1 MMKNI
6 LDCLLRVHSVAIG
19 GHIRPDGDCVGA
31 CMGLYNYIKDNYPLI
46 HTLDV
51 YLEPVSDT
59 YRFIKGVDQ
68 IRHSCDGGVSYDL
81 FVALDN
87 ADLNRLVPGKPCFL
101 SAKETVNIDHHI
113 SNTKYAMTNYV
124 RPKSSSASEVVYGL
138 MDKKKVGLETAKAL
152 YTGLICDTGVFRHS
166 CTSKR
171 TLKVAGELISKGID
185 FPKLIDEVFYQ
196 RTYTQNLILG
206 QALLQS
212 FLLLDGRV
220 VCSVMTKKE
229 LDFYEASSGDLEGVI
244 DQLRVTK
251 GVEVAILATELDG
264 TNFKVSMRSNGL
276 VNVNKVAAV
285 FGGGGH
291 NQAAGCTVSGDQN
304 DIINQLTKYIEE
316 QLADVPRNH

>member
-1 MMKNI
+1 MKNI
-6 LDCLLRVHSVAIG
+6 SECLLHAHSVAIG
-19 GHIRPDGDCVGA
+19 GHIRPDGDCIGS

-68 IRHSCDGGVSYDL
+68 IRHSCDGEVCYDL
-81 FVALDN
+81 FIALDN
-87 ADLNRLVPGKPCFL
+87 ADLNRLVPGKSCFL

-124 RPKSSSASEVVYGL
+124 RPKASSACEVVYGL
-138 MDKKKVGLETAKAL
+138 MDKKKVGLETAQAL
-152 YTGLICDTGVFRHS
+152 YIGLICDTGVFRHS
-166 CTSKR
+166 CTSKH

-196 RTYTQNLILG
+196 KTYIQNLILG
-206 QALLQS
+206 QALLES
-212 FLLLDGRV
+212 FLLLDGKV
-220 VCSVMTKKE
+220 ICSIITQKE
-229 LDFYEASSGDLEGVI
+229 LNFYEASTSDLEGVI

-251 GVEVAILATELDG
+251 GVEVAVLVTELDEA
-264 TNFKVSMRSNGL
+264 NYKVSMRSNGL
-276 VNVNKVAAV
+276 VNVNKVAAF

-291 NQAAGCTVSGDQN
+291 NQAAGCTISGSQD
-304 DIINQLTKYIEE
+304 DIISNLTKHIEE
-316 QLADVPRNH
+316 QLSNVPRNH